1 MSLALIF
8 WLCRWTFLWIK
19 LKNVAICICSDRT
32 GLADMNPTL
41 LNGGQWVSE
50 MPNQSTKCKHHR
62 PKDKSSMWLAKK
74 MKRKHP
80 DLTSMKVGLKLGYKV
95 YINDATLQFHVCTE
109 ASTMNISAGGWYQ
122 DDSRISVISRKV
134 LFFGGKKRG
143 FPSPLGV
150 CQRLGVYLCYEITS
164 GLVQFC
170 DKSKSIGTLNLR
182 HFGLCW
188 HYNNLESSQS
198 RWQIYISTI

>member
-32 GLADMNPTL
+32 GLAEMNPAL
-41 LNGGQWVSE
+41 LNGCQWVSE

-74 MKRKHP
+74 LKRKHP

-95 YINDATLQFHVCTE
+95 YINIATLQFHVCAA
-109 ASTMNISAGGWYQ
+109 ASTMNIWVSW
-122 DDSRISVISRKV
+122 SFISRWLTHLCHKSKNT
-134 LFFGGKKRG
+134 FFACKKG
-143 FPSPLGV
+143 FPSPHGV
-150 CQRLGVYLCYEITS
+150 CQRLGVNLCYEITS

-170 DKSKSIGTLNLR
+170 DRSKSIDLLDLR
-182 HFGLCW
+182 HFGLRW
-188 HYNNLESSQS
+188 HYNILWSSQS
-198 RWQIYISTI
+198 RWQMYIGAI